1 MFFRQKQ
8 KDFFRPLTSKYRE
21 QIANCLQSLY
31 QQLYTIQADYESLN
45 TREKLVALFQET
57 VTRSPVFDLDNDD
70 EANVP
75 VRNDREQANWILN
88 ALLEYGWLEK
98 QVDEAT
104 LQSSY
109 AFTRIGR
116 LFTQSIV
123 ETNGAAY
130 RTRHR
135 NTRNV
140 RNALKMFVDQGDVY
154 DLLDAFEF
162 SERII
167 SDFSDTIAELDER
180 KRQLVKEVE
189 AQQLVEKASEEFFE
203 FMEKRFMPDL
213 SIRLSADSVEKW
225 RDEIQDSVNKARR
238 KRKEFKA
245 DAESNLRKV
254 APELVEQKNTSV
266 YLSILERIE
275 QRIHRASEIM
285 LPALRRSLHGFTRRA
300 DIIMRQLSF
309 SAQGRQSELLE
320 ICQSLSQESDDQ
332 VNQKLQLA
340 GEKLAQLQVAF
351 FDPQQIKLYQR
362 QKKRIVDTRAED
374 SESMDDGARK
384 DLYIRQTV
392 ERAFALSNK
401 DMAEYLVKS
410 LGKGHRIYSHQL
422 PVSSAR
428 ELLMRAHAIEVGS
441 AGRQSSE
448 FQFVVEPT
456 GKRIT
461 DDYFEADEFSITL
474 EAQQPKEHTEQRDTN
489 EAE

>member
-57 VTRSPVFDLDNDD
+57 VTRSPVFDVDNDD
-70 EANVP
+70 DTNVP

-140 RNALKMFVDQGDVY
+140 RNALKMFVEQGDVY

-245 DAESNLRKV
+245 DAETNLRKV

-309 SAQGRQSELLE
+309 SAQGRQSELLD
-320 ICQSLSQESDDQ
+320 ICQRLSQESDEQ
-332 VNQKLQLA
+332 VNQKLQQA

-374 SESMDDGARK
+374 SDSMDDNARK

-474 EAQQPKEHTEQRDTN
+474 EAQQSKEPTEQRDTN

>member
-1 MFFRQKQ
+1 MFFDQKK

-21 QIANCLQSLY
+21 QIANCLQALY
-31 QQLYTIQADYESLN
+31 AQLYTIQADYESLN
-45 TREKLVALFQET
+45 SREKIVALFQET
-57 VTRSPVFDLDNDD
+57 VTRSPVLEPIQTDDHELDTSAFD
-70 EANVP
+70 EASMP
-75 VRNDREQANWILN
+75 VKNDREQANWILN
-88 ALLEYGWLEK
+88 SLLDYGWLEK

-109 AFTRIGR
+109 AFTRVGR

-140 RNALKMFVDQGDVY
+140 RNALKMFIEQGDVY

-203 FMEKRFMPDL
+203 FMEKRFVPDL
-213 SIRLSADSVEKW
+213 AIRLSADSVEKW
-225 RDEIQDSVNKARR
+225 RDEIQDSINKARR

-245 DAESNLRKV
+245 DAERSLRKV
-254 APELVEQKNTSV
+254 APELVENNDASV
-266 YLSILERIE
+266 YLMVLEKIE
-275 QRIHRASEIM
+275 LRIHRASEIM
-285 LPALRRSLHGFTRRA
+285 LPALRQSLHGFTRRA

-309 SAQGRQSELLE
+309 SAQGRQNEIAD
-320 ICQSLSQESDDQ
+320 ICQQLSQQDESVVSD
-332 VNQKLQLA
+332 KLAKA
-340 GEKLAQLQVAF
+340 GDKLAQLQVAF
-351 FDPQQIKLYQR
+351 FDPQQVKLYQR
-362 QKKRIVDTRAED
+362 QAKRIVDTRAE
-374 SESMDDGARK
+374 EGASMDDSARK
-384 DLYIRQTV
+384 DLFIRQTV
-392 ERAFALSNK
+392 ERAFALSNQ
-401 DMAEYLVKS
+401 DMAEYLVES

-422 PVSSAR
+422 PVSTAR
-428 ELLMRAHAIEVGS
+428 ELLIRAHAIEVGS

-448 FQFVVEPT
+448 FEFVVEPT
-456 GKRIT
+456 GERRT

-474 EAQQPKEHTEQRDTN
+474 IDKSAK
-489 EAE
+489 

>member
-57 VTRSPVFDLDNDD
+57 VTRSPVFDVDNDD
-70 EANVP
+70 DANVP

-140 RNALKMFVDQGDVY
+140 RNALKMFVEQGDVY

-245 DAESNLRKV
+245 NAETNLRKV

-309 SAQGRQSELLE
+309 SAQGRQSELLD
-320 ICQSLSQESDDQ
+320 ICQSLSQESDEQ
-332 VNQKLQLA
+332 VNQKLLQA

-374 SESMDDGARK
+374 SESMDDSARK

-456 GKRIT
+456 GNRIT

-474 EAQQPKEHTEQRDTN
+474 EAQPPKEPTEQRDTH

>member
-1 MFFRQKQ
+1 MFFIQKQ

-21 QIANCLQSLY
+21 QIASCLQSLY
-31 QQLYTIQADYESLN
+31 QQLYTIQADYDSLN

-57 VTRSPVFDLDNDD
+57 VTRSPVFDGDTEEDSNL
-70 EANVP
+70 P

-88 ALLEYGWLEK
+88 TLLEYGWLEK

-123 ETNGAAY
+123 ETSGAAY

-140 RNALKMFVDQGDVY
+140 RNALKVFIDQGDVY

-225 RDEIQDSVNKARR
+225 RDEIQDSINKARR

-245 DAESNLRKV
+245 DAEKSLRKV
-254 APELVEQKNTSV
+254 APELIEHQNTSV
-266 YLSILERIE
+266 YLMILERIE

-309 SAQGRQSELLE
+309 SAQGRQSELVD
-320 ICQSLSQESDDQ
+320 ICQNLSQEPTNLVDE
-332 VNQKLQLA
+332 KLEQA

-351 FDPQQIKLYQR
+351 FDPQQVKLYQR
-362 QKKRIVDTRAED
+362 QKKRVVDTRAED
-374 SESMDDGARK
+374 SESMNDSARK

-401 DMAEYLVKS
+401 DMADYLVKS

-456 GKRIT
+456 GKRIN
-461 DDYFEADEFSITL
+461 DDYFEADEFTITL
-474 EAQQPKEHTEQRDTN
+474 KSRNDLNQSEQREVN

>member
-1 MFFRQKQ
+1 MFFDQNK

-21 QIANCLQSLY
+21 QIVGCLQALY
-31 QQLYTIQADYESLN
+31 QQLYSVQADYESIN
-45 TREKLVALFQET
+45 SREKIIGLFQET
-57 VTRSPVFDLDNDD
+57 VTRSPVFDSDSD
-70 EANVP
+70 EETSVP
-75 VRNDREQANWILN
+75 LKNDREQANWILN
-88 ALLEYGWLEK
+88 SLLEYGWLEK

-109 AFTRIGR
+109 AFSRVGR
-116 LFTQSIV
+116 LFSQSIV

-140 RNALKMFVDQGDVY
+140 RNALKVFIEQGDVY

-167 SDFSDTIAELDER
+167 SDFSDTIAELDDR

-225 RDEIQDSVNKARR
+225 RDEIQDCINKARR

-245 DAESNLRKV
+245 SAEKSLRKV
-254 APELVEQKNTSV
+254 APELIDQTASSV
-266 YLSILERIE
+266 FLMVLERIE

-285 LPALRRSLHGFTRRA
+285 LPALRQSLHGFTRRA

-309 SAQGRQSELLE
+309 SAQGRQNEIAE
-320 ICQSLSQESDDQ
+320 ICQQLSQLDETIVDE
-332 VNQKLQLA
+332 KLSEA
-340 GEKLAQLQVAF
+340 GNCLAQLQVAF
-351 FDPQQIKLYQR
+351 FDPQQVKLHQR
-362 QKKRIVDTRAED
+362 QVKRVVDTRAED
-374 SESMDDGARK
+374 GANMDDGARK
-384 DLYIRQTV
+384 DIYIRQTI
-392 ERAFALSNK
+392 ERAFALSNQ
-401 DMAEYLVKS
+401 DMAEYLVEA
-410 LGKGHRIYSHQL
+410 LGAGHRIYSHQL
-422 PVSSAR
+422 PVNSAR

-441 AGRQSSE
+441 SGRQSSE
-448 FQFVVEPT
+448 YQFIVEPT
-456 GKRIT
+456 GKRKN
-461 DDYFEADEFSITL
+461 DGYFEADEFSITV
-474 EAQQPKEHTEQRDTN
+474 EKKSSEKSSESV
-489 EAE
+489 

>member
-1 MFFRQKQ
+1 MFFDQKK

-21 QIANCLQSLY
+21 QIVCCLQALY
-31 QQLYTIQADYESLN
+31 EQFYSVQADYESIN
-45 TREKLVALFQET
+45 SRDKVVALFQET
-57 VTRSPVFDLDNDD
+57 VTRSPVFEANDD
-70 EANVP
+70 DQNLP
-75 VRNDREQANWILN
+75 VKSDREQANWILN
-88 ALLEYGWLEK
+88 NLLEYGWLEK

-109 AFTRIGR
+109 AFTRVGR
-116 LFTQSIV
+116 LFTQAIV

-140 RNALKMFVDQGDVY
+140 RNALKVFVEQGDVY
-154 DLLDAFEF
+154 DLLDAFEY

-225 RDEIQDSVNKARR
+225 RDEIQDSINKARR

-245 DAESNLRKV
+245 EAERNLRKV
-254 APELVEQKNTSV
+254 APELLEQTSSSV
-266 YLSILERIE
+266 YLMVLERIE

-285 LPALRRSLHGFTRRA
+285 LPALRQSLHGFTRRA

-309 SAQGRQSELLE
+309 SAQGRQNAIAE
-320 ICQSLSQESDDQ
+320 ICQKLSQQDDTN
-332 VNQKLQLA
+332 VEQKLTKA
-340 GEKLAQLQVAF
+340 GELLAQLQVAF
-351 FDPQQIKLYQR
+351 FDPQQVRLYQR
-362 QKKRIVDTRAED
+362 KKKRIVDTRAEEG
-374 SESMDDGARK
+374 ESFDDEARK
-384 DLYIRQTV
+384 QLFIRQTI

-401 DMAEYLVKS
+401 DMAEYLVQA
-410 LGKGHRIYSHQL
+410 LGAGHRIYSHQL
-422 PVSSAR
+422 PVTTAR
-428 ELLMRAHAIEVGS
+428 ELLLRAHAIEVGS
-441 AGRQSSE
+441 AGRQSSDY
-448 FQFVVEPT
+448 QFIVEPT
-456 GKRIT
+456 GQRVN
-461 DDYFEADEFSITL
+461 DGFFEADEFSITL
-474 EAQQPKEHTEQRDTN
+474 VKRAEASTE
-489 EAE
+489 E

>member
-1 MFFRQKQ
+1 MFFDQKK

-21 QIANCLQSLY
+21 QIATCLQALY
-31 QQLYTIQADYESLN
+31 SQLYTVQADYESIN
-45 TREKLVALFQET
+45 SREKIVALFQET
-57 VTRSPVFDLDNDD
+57 VTRSPVLEPVISDD
-70 EANVP
+70 QYGEIQYEESTP
-75 VRNDREQANWILN
+75 VKNDREQANWILN
-88 ALLEYGWLEK
+88 TLLEYGWLEK

-109 AFTRIGR
+109 AFTRVGR

-123 ETNGAAY
+123 ETQGAAY

-140 RNALKMFVDQGDVY
+140 RNALKMFVDQGDIY

-225 RDEIQDSVNKARR
+225 RDEIQDSINKARR

-254 APELVEQKNTSV
+254 APELVENKSVSV
-266 YLSILERIE
+266 YLMVLEKIE

-285 LPALRRSLHGFTRRA
+285 LPALRQSLHGFTRRA

-309 SAQGRQSELLE
+309 SSHGRQNEIAA
-320 ICQSLSQESDDQ
+320 ICQELSQQEPSL
-332 VNQKLQLA
+332 VNDKLSQA
-340 GEKLAQLQVAF
+340 GEQLAQLQVAF
-351 FDPQQIKLYQR
+351 FDPQQVKLYQR
-362 QKKRIVDTRAED
+362 QKKRIVDTRAE
-374 SESMDDGARK
+374 EGASMNDDARK
-384 DLYIRQTV
+384 ELFIKQTV
-392 ERAFALSNK
+392 ERAFALSNQ
-401 DMAEYLVKS
+401 DMAEYLS
-410 LGKGHRIYSHQL
+410 DALGKGHRIYSHQL
-422 PVSSAR
+422 PIDSAR
-428 ELLMRAHAIEVGS
+428 DLLMRAHAIEVGS

-456 GKRIT
+456 GERVT
-461 DDYFEADEFSITL
+461 DSYFEADEFSITL
-474 EAQQPKEHTEQRDTN
+474 TKQQPIKE
-489 EAE
+489 

>member
-1 MFFRQKQ
+1 MFFSQKQ

-21 QIANCLQSLY
+21 QIVNCLQALY
-31 QQLYTIQADYESLN
+31 SQMYTVQADYQSIN
-45 TREKLVALFQET
+45 SREKIIGLFQET
-57 VTRSPVFDLDNDD
+57 VTRSPVIESDND
-70 EANVP
+70 EEYTQP
-75 VRNDREQANWILN
+75 VKNDREQANWILN
-88 ALLEYGWLEK
+88 ALIEYGWLEK

-109 AFTRIGR
+109 AFTRVGR

-123 ETNGAAY
+123 ETNGATY

-140 RNALKMFVDQGDVY
+140 RNALKVFVEQGDVY

-167 SDFSDTIAELDER
+167 SDFSDTIAELDDR

-189 AQQLVEKASEEFFE
+189 AQQLVEKASDEFFE

-225 RDEIQDSVNKARR
+225 RDEIQDSINKARR
-238 KRKEFKA
+238 KRKEFKTQ
-245 DAESNLRKV
+245 AESSLRKV
-254 APELVEQKNTSV
+254 APELVENKFASV
-266 YLSILERIE
+266 YLSILEKIE

-285 LPALRRSLHGFTRRA
+285 LPALRQSLHGFTRRA

-309 SAQGRQSELLE
+309 SAQGRQSEIID
-320 ICQSLSQESDDQ
+320 ICQTLSQQSEEVMERHLEQAGDCLS
-332 VNQKLQLA
+332 QLS
-340 GEKLAQLQVAF
+340 VAF
-351 FDPQQIKLYQR
+351 FDPQQVKLYQR
-362 QKKRIVDTRAED
+362 QKKRVVDSRAE
-374 SESMDDGARK
+374 EGASMDDSARK
-384 DLYIRQTV
+384 NLYIRQTI
-392 ERAFALSNK
+392 ERAFALSNQ
-401 DMAEYLVKS
+401 DMAKYLVES

-422 PVSSAR
+422 PVNTAR

-448 FQFVVEPT
+448 YQFVVEPT
-456 GKRIT
+456 GNRIK
-461 DDYFEADEFSITL
+461 DNFFEADEFSISLVKKESTTSEESH
-474 EAQQPKEHTEQRDTN
+474 EAD
-489 EAE
+489 